1 METPSDCECF
11 SPNAR
16 YDQFHERRSL
26 DWDTTNGR
34 FADVQI
40 NECVTCGQLWLR
52 YFVEYEAFTCSGR
65 WGRGMI
71 DPVKAMTIRPEDAT
85 SFLAKLPSYIRGGS
99 FFGKAEVV
107 SGSTRWDL

>member
-1 METPSDCECF
+1 MAPAPDCQCS
-11 SPNAR
+11 SPDPG
-16 YDQFHERRSL
+16 YQQFEEWRSI
-26 DWDTTNGR
+26 DRDMTNGR
-34 FADVQI
+34 YADVWI
-40 NECVTCGQLWLR
+40 DACVNCGQLWLH
-52 YFVEYEAFTCSGR
+52 YQVEYEAFTCSGR